1 MAAGMH
7 NKLEASAVKV
17 PLSMNLAPSPHP
29 SPPRRGERVSARTGE
44 GRRAFS
50 FSVVDENP

>member
-1 MAAGMH
+1 MH

-17 PLSMNLAPSPHP
+17 PLSIESGPLTPSLSP
-29 SPPRRGERVSARTGE
+29 SAGERVSARTGE

-50 FSVVDENP
+50 FSVADENP